1 MIKKLVWSLIRQIQR
16 FYLGH
21 LGENTKIF
29 PGAKLY
35 GKTNKIS
42 IGKNSVISSSSILNN
57 SENKDSSINIGD
69 DTLIASYTILA
80 TEGGFIKVGNHCSIQ
95 PFCTLYGHGGLTIGN
110 YVRIAA
116 HTTIVSANHIFADP
130 HRLIHHQGLSKQGI
144 IIEDDVWIGA
154 GAKILDGCK
163 IGKGSVI
170 GAGTVVIKNVEPY
183 SVVVGVPG
191 KKIRVRGEQHQLSC

>member
-1 MIKKLVWSLIRQIQR
+1 MLKKLVWSSIRQIQK
-16 FYLGH
+16 FYLGD

-29 PGAKLY
+29 PGAKFY
-35 GKTNKIS
+35 GKTKNIS
-42 IGKNSVISSSSILNN
+42 IGNNSVISSSSIINN
-57 SENKDSSINIGD
+57 SENKDSFIHIGD
-69 DTLIASYTILA
+69 NTSIASYTILA
-80 TEGGFIKVGNHCSIQ
+80 TEGGFIKIGNHCSVQ
-95 PFCTLYGHGGLTIGN
+95 PFCTLYGHGGLTIGD

-116 HTTIVSANHIFADP
+116 HTTIVSANHIFTDSQRP
-130 HRLIHHQGLSKQGI
+130 IHHQGLSKQGI

-170 GAGTVVIKNVEPY
+170 GAGTVLTKNVEPY